1 MPQKIYF
8 VRHGESLH
16 GAQERYQAGD
26 NPLSERGLM
35 QARSV
40 ARRFTTITIDRI
52 YTSPFPRV
60 HKTAEF
66 INKIVKKEMIIL
78 DLLREL
84 KRPSEFTGKHVRD
97 PEVLKIKAS
106 MREHAYDPRWHYSDE
121 ENFYELRDR
130 VREVLRVLE
139 QDPHKRILV
148 VSHAVLMK
156 VFALVMVMGDKATH
170 DAYDAF
176 YHHLR
181 LTQTG
186 ITLFEKGTDGWLL
199 MTWNDY
205 AHLGEDTTEAAYK

>member
-1 MPQKIYF
+1 MPKKVYL

-26 NPLSERGLM
+26 NPLSERGIM
-35 QARSV
+35 QAQSV
-40 ARRFTTITIDRI
+40 ARRFSSIPIDRV

-60 HKTAEF
+60 HKTAEL
-66 INKIVKKEMIIL
+66 INEVIKKEIVVL
-78 DLLREL
+78 DILREL
-84 KRPSEFTGKHVRD
+84 KRPGEFVGKSVKD
-97 PEVLKIKAS
+97 PEIVRIKKI
-106 MREHAYDPRWHYSDE
+106 MREHAYDPAWHYSDE

-130 VREVLRVLE
+130 VHKALQIIE
-139 QDPHKRILV
+139 QDSHERLLV

-156 VFALVMVMGDKATH
+156 VFALVMIMGEKATH
-170 DAYDAF
+170 EEYDAF

-186 ITLFEKGTDGWLL
+186 ITVFEKGTQGWLL

>member
-1 MPQKIYF
+1 MPKKVYL

-26 NPLSERGLM
+26 NPLSGRGVE
-35 QARSV
+35 QAKAV
-40 ARRFTTITIDRI
+40 ARRFATIAIDRI
-52 YTSPFPRV
+52 YSSPFPRV
-60 HKTAEF
+60 HKTAEL
-66 INKIVKKEMIIL
+66 INKVVKKEIVVS

-84 KRPSEFTGKHVRD
+84 KRPSEFVGKSIRD
-97 PEVLKIKAS
+97 PEVLRIKQA
-106 MREHAYDPRWHYSDE
+106 MREHAYDPAWHYSDE

-130 VREVLRVLE
+130 VCEALHMIE
-139 QDPHKRILV
+139 QDPHEHILV

-156 VFALVMVMGDKATH
+156 VFALVMVMGEKATH
-170 DAYDAF
+170 EDYDAF

-186 ITLFEKGTDGWLL
+186 ITVFEKGTEGWLL

-205 AHLGEDTTEAAYK
+205 AHLGEDTTEVAYK